1 MSYSSNYNLNIRL
14 SALESLI
21 NSGSVTTNSNLE
33 HILQNGN
40 SAGNTDID
48 LNFNNLL
55 NADNIQTNTINGSAV
70 PSGLPNTLQEVLTAN
85 NITDLSAEFRNNL
98 STPTYINTINS
109 IGMSNNNDLA
119 LSSGVNMTLTATDDI
134 SLTATTG
141 DINLSTPSGNV
152 VINGSNYPPVVP
164 ADTLSA
170 VLTAGNTATNSV
182 ILNNTGTGTNVISL
196 LPNASASNPQITL
209 TDGTTTNTIDKNGYT
224 TRNTTANLPH
234 YLNFSDNSTTGTG
247 SIQKT
252 AGISCNPNTNTI
264 TATTFSGDLSG
275 NATTATT
282 ATNATNAINCSTT
295 STTTAGTYY
304 PVFVSS
310 NVSGNYPNLVGVMTY
325 NPSTN
330 AITANTFNGAL
341 SGTATRATNIAGGL
355 GGQIPYQSAVN
366 TTALLANGTAGQVLT
381 SAGTTLAP
389 TWTTI
394 SAGSN
399 ASTINITDTTTTA
412 GTYYPT
418 FVSATGSTQTLRADS
433 QYLRYNPS
441 TNYLQNPSFLVS
453 NGTETSTTGGLLI
466 STSGIGSKSIYST
479 TTTGA
484 TENALTIQTT
494 NSGNASSGIYEIRQ
508 SGTGSGNGVAPL
520 TFPLWSLQSSFF
532 TPVSPVG
539 TPYSTGNYY
548 MYGSVCN
555 MVTQLTP
562 NGGEN
567 GIVAG
572 FQTSIGDNNGY
583 ADMYYNTDQYSAT
596 NPYILRLNSA
606 GLLAYGTGTAGTYA
620 FGSQNPSTLAT
631 TLFSVD
637 SAGIT
642 TTNSV
647 TLSNAPTT
655 ANQASRLGQVGL
667 VKIGSVSVAIT
678 GSASAQNLSFA
689 NLFNSSY
696 KNYRIILEPTTQVS
710 FTQYPTYSLQAFLG
724 TGTLP
729 TVASL
734 YGFEMIS
741 SATTVVSP
749 VYTAGAT
756 ISSSPLTFAVSSNTN
771 KEVIFDIQNVGY
783 ANTATQQVS
792 LMCKSVYGNPGVSGA
807 SDRTITCSS
816 LSGATI
822 TGLVI
827 QQSILTAGNNFTL
840 RAVIYGYNQ
849 L

>member
-1 MSYSSNYNLNIRL
+1 
-14 SALESLI
+14 
-21 NSGSVTTNSNLE
+21 
-33 HILQNGN
+33 
-40 SAGNTDID
+40 
-48 LNFNNLL
+48 
-55 NADNIQTNTINGSAV
+55 
-70 PSGLPNTLQEVLTAN
+70 
-85 NITDLSAEFRNNL
+85 
-98 STPTYINTINS
+98 
-109 IGMSNNNDLA
+109 
-119 LSSGVNMTLTATDDI
+119 
-134 SLTATTG
+134 
-141 DINLSTPSGNV
+141 
-152 VINGSNYPPVVP
+152 
-164 ADTLSA
+164 
-170 VLTAGNTATNSV
+170 
-182 ILNNTGTGTNVISL
+182 
-196 LPNASASNPQITL
+196 
-209 TDGTTTNTIDKNGYT
+209 
-224 TRNTTANLPH
+224 
-234 YLNFSDNSTTGTG
+234 
-247 SIQKT
+247 
-252 AGISCNPNTNTI
+252 
-264 TATTFSGDLSG
+264 
-275 NATTATT
+275 
-282 ATNATNAINCSTT
+282 
-295 STTTAGTYY
+295 
-304 PVFVSS
+304 
-310 NVSGNYPNLVGVMTY
+310 
-325 NPSTN
+325 
-330 AITANTFNGAL
+330 
-341 SGTATRATNIAGGL
+341 
-355 GGQIPYQSAVN
+355 
-366 TTALLANGTAGQVLT
+366 
-381 SAGTTLAP
+381 
-389 TWTTI
+389 
-394 SAGSN
+394 
-399 ASTINITDTTTTA
+399 
-412 GTYYPT
+412 
-418 FVSATGSTQTLRADS
+418 VSATGSTQTLRADS
-433 QYLRYNPS
+433 QYLQYNPS

-466 STSGIGSKSIYST
+466 STSGIGSKTIYST
-479 TTTGA
+479 TTTG
-484 TENALTIQTT
+484 TTNNTLSIQTT
-494 NSGNASSGIYEIRQ
+494 NGGNANSGIYETRQ

-520 TFPLWSLQSSFF
+520 TFPIWSLSSSFF

-548 MYGSVCN
+548 MLGSCCN
-555 MVTQLTP
+555 MATQLVP

-567 GIVAG
+567 GVVAG
-572 FQTSIGDNNGY
+572 FQTSIGDNIGY

-620 FGSQNPSTLAT
+620 LGTPNPTALAT

-637 SAGIT
+637 SAGVA

-710 FTQYPTYSLQAFLG
+710 FTQYPSYALQAFLG

-729 TVASL
+729 TIASL

-741 SATTVVSP
+741 SSTTVVSP
-749 VYTAGAT
+749 IYTAGAT
-756 ISSSPLTFAVSSNTN
+756 ISSAPLTFAVSSNTN

-816 LSGATI
+816 VSGATI